1 MVFKYS
7 IFVFR
12 LLNFIHFLLNVN
24 LPTMKEDLFWSQ
36 KIGLIQ
42 VIYFQKMSKK
52 DVMRLTASIIISNIK
67 LPSIKLR
74 FLFSDLS
81 LQINFNKALIDQSVT
96 CKQKLRHICS
106 TNALTNLSSWT
117 GWNGEMNTYWSGDK
131 NSSETGNESFT
142 ITLK

>member
-1 MVFKYS
+1 
-7 IFVFR
+7 
-12 LLNFIHFLLNVN
+12 
-24 LPTMKEDLFWSQ
+24 
-36 KIGLIQ
+36 
-42 VIYFQKMSKK
+42 MSKK

-117 GWNGEMNTYWSGDK
+117 GRNGEMNTYWSGDK